1 MQSNRIL
8 VVLSLAL
15 SACASAPVAR
25 APFRPEFPGD
35 SVEQALVATGVWRWT
50 HFAANGPWAVYVM
63 DVDLSAC
70 GVELRTAKASGRVIG
85 RETTSAMAAAAESE
99 LRRPVLGAINAD
111 FFSFD
116 PPGRPEGAQV
126 SNGVVV
132 KSENRLRDAADQGR
146 RIPQPAFAL
155 DAREQPF
162 IIDAT
167 FEGSV
172 RLSTSML
179 PLAGVNAK
187 VDNGVVLYNPFAGEM
202 TPGDSAAREVV
213 VRIFGTASPDS
224 VTGIV
229 VAVDTLPT
237 GVRIEAGHVV
247 LASRGTALDSAAV
260 GDTVRYI
267 ARFAPVPGRV
277 TELIGGFPR
286 LLRDGEPVHRR
297 EVALNASFSEQRH
310 PRSAIGWRADGH
322 LLLVAVDGR
331 QPGYSDGMTLDELA
345 SYMRVLGAREALNLD
360 GGGSTTLVEQGRV
373 LNRPSDATGERPV
386 ANALL
391 VLGPAPGQC
400 RATTR
405 EEADR

>member
-1 MQSNRIL
+1 MQSNRGL
-8 VVLSLAL
+8 VVVSLTL
-15 SACASAPVAR
+15 SACASAPAAR
-25 APFRPEFPGD
+25 SPHRPAFPGD
-35 SVEQALVATGVWRWT
+35 SVEEAFVAPGVWRWT
-50 HFAANGPWAVYVM
+50 HFAANGPWAVNVI
-63 DVDLSAC
+63 DIDLSAC

-85 RETTSAMAAAAESE
+85 RETTSVMAAAAEAE
-99 LRRPVLGAINAD
+99 LQRPILGAINAD

-155 DAREQPF
+155 DASERPF
-162 IIDAT
+162 IIDAA
-167 FEGSV
+167 FEGWV
-172 RLSTSML
+172 RLRTSAV
-179 PLAGVNAK
+179 PLAGVNATLG
-187 VDNGVVLYNPFAGEM
+187 DGVVLYNHFAGEE
-202 TPGDSAAREVV
+202 TPADSAAREVV
-213 VRIFGTASPDS
+213 VRMLGTTSQDS
-224 VTGIV
+224 ATGIV
-229 VAVDTLPT
+229 VAVDTLPA
-237 GVRIEAGHVV
+237 GVRIDASHVV
-247 LASRGTALDSAAV
+247 LATRGPALGSVAA
-260 GDTVRYI
+260 GDTVRYV
-267 ARFAPVPGRV
+267 ARFPPVSGRV

-310 PRSAIGWRADGH
+310 PRSAIGWRADGRV
-322 LLLVAVDGR
+322 LVVAVDGR
-331 QPGYSDGMTLDELA
+331 QPGYSVGMTLDELA

-360 GGGSTTLVEQGRV
+360 GGGSTTLLVRGRV
-373 LNRPSDATGERPV
+373 LNRPSDTTGERPV

-405 EEADR
+405 GEDR